1 MKIRSRNSNIWVYV
15 IVGALV
21 LLGALLYFGSV
32 IVWYLITEEKT
43 QHFLTSEALK
53 DRWLGISKFSE
64 KYGVTVHSNAQL
76 DTDEMPA
83 LTDTIILADVRSS
96 VIDDSVSAGLENW
109 VLQGGTLVYRV
120 PVVFTD
126 EEPLSTINSQYF
138 PNKLMVFEEREP
150 SIFDTRTNGY
160 RQRPMKSSCSSNTL
174 PIQFANGETANL
186 EHDRILTPPYLVTS
200 ESPFAEDIVPLSQ
213 MYFSQMNWGLGTVYF
228 ATDLDFWSNQRV
240 DCADHAYVFLRLV
253 RGTVDPI
260 VSRTHEI
267 AVWIVPREPVNTP
280 HLLSLVWDHYHIPL
294 IGILITFLVALI
306 ARNIRSS
313 PAIHAIPLPRRA
325 TIDYVTSVTE
335 FAWRK
340 NNIKSF
346 FQAFQWVSENPKGV
360 FGPSMNT
367 DPRNANELKTTDSS
381 ESLDDSPET
390 EADLVDNVR
399 KLQAKLRQNMQP
411 SLRKS

>member
-15 IVGALV
+15 IVPALV
-21 LLGALLYFGSV
+21 LLGVVLYFGSL
-32 IVWYLITEEKT
+32 IVWYMVSEEKT

-64 KYGVTVHSNAQL
+64 KYRITVHSNARL
-76 DTDEMPA
+76 DSEQMPA
-83 LTDTIILADVRSS
+83 TSNTIILADVDSS
-96 VIDDSVSAGLENW
+96 VVDESVSARLEEW
-109 VLQGGTLVYRV
+109 VLRGGTLIYRV
-120 PVVFTD
+120 PVVYTD
-126 EEPLSTINSQYF
+126 EDPFSVINSQYF

-150 SIFDTRTNGY
+150 STFDTWINRY
-160 RQRPMKSSCSSNTL
+160 RQREEKSSCKFNTL
-174 PIQFANGETANL
+174 PIQFANGDTAHHEERNVIKP
-186 EHDRILTPPYLVTS
+186 HVVTS
-200 ESPFAEDIVPLSQ
+200 KSPFAEDIVPLSRQ
-213 MYFSQMNWGLGTVYF
+213 YFLQMNWGLGTVYF
-228 ATDLDFWSNQRV
+228 VTDLDLWSNQYV

-253 RGTVDPI
+253 SDTAHHLAN
-260 VSRTHEI
+260 RTSES
-267 AVWIVPREPVNTP
+267 AVWIVPREFVNTP
-280 HLLSLVWDHYHIPL
+280 HLLSLVWDNYHIPL

-313 PAIHAIPLPRRA
+313 PAIHAIPIPRRA

-340 NNIKSF
+340 NDIKRF
-346 FQAFQWVSENPKGV
+346 FQAFQRVSENPMGV
-360 FGPSMNT
+360 FGPSMDTDARNT
-367 DPRNANELKTTDSS
+367 NELKYTGSS
-381 ESLDDSPET
+381 EHLNDSPET